1 MSRLTRLKEERE
13 NKRMTQQ
20 QLADL
25 VGLSM
30 ITISRYETGTRQP
43 KSGDLQKIAD
53 ALGVTVA
60 YLMGEDDDANLHLE
74 KSDGLHRI
82 IVGVDVINVPIVDP
96 QITACAGEGNGYYGV
111 EWSIVATRPILTNQL
126 IGHLW
131 QGVQLK
137 IMRVE
142 GSSMEPKYRSG
153 DSVLFAEG
161 EDIRNGDIVLVIWDD
176 RLYIRGYF
184 IEGEDV
190 VLKPRNP
197 IAGEIRAE
205 KDDHRLQIIGKV
217 IAKVPDLEIESGFYS

>member
-1 MSRLTRLKEERE
+1 MVGMSRLKEARDRK
-13 NKRMTQQ
+13 NLTQE
-20 QLADL
+20 QLANL
-25 VGLSM
+25 VGLSTM
-30 ITISRYETGTRQP
+30 TISRYERGERQP
-43 KSGDLQKIAD
+43 KSGDLQKLAE

-74 KSDGLHRI
+74 KSDELHRI

-96 QITACAGEGNGYYGV
+96 KITACAGEGNGYYGV
-111 EWSIVATRPILTNQL
+111 EWNIVATRPIPTNQL
-126 IGHLW
+126 MGHLW

-153 DSVLFAEG
+153 DSVLLAEG
-161 EDIRNGDIVLVIWDD
+161 EDVRNGDIILVVWDD

-184 IEGEDV
+184 VEGAEI

-197 IAGEIRAE
+197 IAGEIRIDKE
-205 KDDHRLQIIGKV
+205 DSRLQILGKV
-217 IAKVPDLEIESGFYS
+217 IAKVPDLEFESGFYS